1 MSNSKQIDYNK
12 KNDYRYTT
20 ARSKFGNYHHT
31 KNLSSKPTQEMIRFN
46 KFLVKLC
53 KDNGI
58 DNVYEY
64 AGEDRKEL
72 QSLND
77 TLSRKL
83 TMIGVTYKDLWHSEK
98 KFKFDKDGN
107 VVDAWTGKIVRKRG
121 PNGTD

>member
-1 MSNSKQIDYNK
+1 MSKDIDYNK
-12 KNDYRYTT
+12 KNGYRYTT
-20 ARSKFGNYHHT
+20 AKSKSDNYMHT
-31 KNLSSKPTQEMIRFN
+31 KDLSSKPTREMIRFN
-46 KFLVKLC
+46 KFLVQLC

-64 AGEDRKEL
+64 AGEDRNQL
-72 QSLND
+72 SALNK

-83 TMIGVTYKDLWHSEK
+83 TMIGVTYKDVWHSKK

-121 PNGTD
+121 QNENKI